1 MNKGNTTTKEMKIK
15 KGTRVTNLTKV
26 MKVTI
31 VTLVTLVTL
40 VTNMTDPKAM
50 VLQQPGVVPLLYVA
64 ISSSVC
70 SGHPAVVHM
79 DSLEVHPAGIRL
91 DSVIY
96 TLQLYIQLYLVI

>member
-1 MNKGNTTTKEMKIK
+1 MKVSELN
-15 KGTRVTNLTKV
+15 RVNSLTKV
-26 MKVTI
+26 II
-31 VTLVTLVTL
+31 VTKVMTVARVTKVNKLTKVTL
-40 VTNMTDPKAM
+40 VTNVTDPKAM

-91 DSVIY
+91 DRVI
-96 TLQLYIQLYLVI
+96 

>member
-1 MNKGNTTTKEMKIK
+1 M
-15 KGTRVTNLTKV
+15 
-26 MKVTI
+26 I
-31 VTLVTLVTL
+31 VTRIEKVNK

-79 DSLEVHPAGIRL
+79 DSLEVQSAGIRL
-91 DSVIY
+91 DRVI
-96 TLQLYIQLYLVI
+96 